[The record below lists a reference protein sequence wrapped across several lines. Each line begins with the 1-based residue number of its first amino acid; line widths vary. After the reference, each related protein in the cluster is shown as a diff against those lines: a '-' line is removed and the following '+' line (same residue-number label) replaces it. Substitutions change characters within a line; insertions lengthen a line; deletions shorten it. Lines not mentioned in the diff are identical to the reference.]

1 METGTNKKTVSIY
14 EQLHN
19 IQQELKAPKS
29 ETGRFGKHRN
39 VEGILEGLKP
49 VLKKH
54 GCAIILDSSIVQV
67 GERIYVK
74 ATAKLVNKET
84 NSVEAS
90 AYAWEGE
97 LSRGLD
103 APQVTGSASSYARK
117 YALGGLFAVDDTKD
131 PDGHTDPAPTPAKPA
146 AAPPAQPSTPAS
158 APQASK
164 DVPASAKQVDMIAK
178 MAKERFATKEEF
190 KEFAESTVGADENL
204 SLKQASNLITALYS
218 VEKLPADEKGT
229 EGEG

>member
-1 METGTNKKTVSIY
+1 MQSGSDKKTANIY

-49 VLKKH
+49 TLKKH
-54 GCAIILDSSIVQV
+54 ECAVILDSQMVEI
-67 GERIYVK
+67 GGRIYVK
-74 ATAKLVNKET
+74 ATAKLVNNAEQ
-84 NSVEAS
+84 SVEAS
-90 AYAWEGE
+90 AYAWEGDI
-97 LSRGLD
+97 SRGLD

-131 PDGHTDPAPTPAKPA
+131 PDSHADPAPPAAKPA
-146 AAPPAQPSTPAS
+146 AAPTEHKTTPPAPTPTKDAPAS
-158 APQASK
+158 
-164 DVPASAKQVDMIAK
+164 VKQVEMIAN
-178 MAKERFATKEEF
+178 MSKERFATKEEF
-190 KEFAESTVGADENL
+190 KTFAEGITGTTENL

-229 EGEG
+229 DGEG